1 MQSYQNM
8 SDEELIAALRSGEKE
23 ITDYLMDKYKSLVK
37 KKAKALYLIGGETD
51 DLIQEGMIGLYKAVR
66 DFNPDSGANFRSFAD
81 LCITRQIITAI
92 KTATRQKHMP
102 LNSYIS
108 LNKPAYDED
117 GENTL
122 INSVTE
128 KHRFDPEEI
137 MINRERFKILE
148 ESLVK
153 TLSSYETKV
162 LKRYLSG
169 SSYTVIA
176 SELGKSEKSIDNA
189 LQRIKKKL
197 EKLVC
202 STEEYL

>member
-1 MQSYQNM
+1 
-8 SDEELIAALRSGEKE
+8 
-23 ITDYLMDKYKSLVK
+23 
-37 KKAKALYLIGGETD
+37 
-51 DLIQEGMIGLYKAVR
+51 
-66 DFNPDSGANFRSFAD
+66 
-81 LCITRQIITAI
+81 
-92 KTATRQKHMP
+92 MP

-153 TLSSYETKV
+153 TLSSYESKV